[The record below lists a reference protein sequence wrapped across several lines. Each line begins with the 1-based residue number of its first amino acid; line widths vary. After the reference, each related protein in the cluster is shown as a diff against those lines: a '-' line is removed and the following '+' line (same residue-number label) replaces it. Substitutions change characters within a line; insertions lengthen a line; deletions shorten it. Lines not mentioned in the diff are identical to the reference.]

1 MTDLMDVDTVIAK
14 TTSVLLEAS
23 QFAKDP
29 NAYRTGVFG
38 RSQVIHHAMS
48 FLVSWVYS
56 NQGNE
61 DALFSSNGLLKW
73 LRSLLLDDHDPTVRR
88 EVCTG
93 LYKLCLGSTVSG
105 ARTGKIF
112 VKCFKISN
120 FLRKSLFHLF

>member
-48 FLVSWVYS
+48 FLVS
-56 NQGNE
+56 
-61 DALFSSNGLLKW
+61 
-73 LRSLLLDDHDPTVRR
+73 
-88 EVCTG
+88 
-93 LYKLCLGSTVSG
+93 
-105 ARTGKIF
+105 
-112 VKCFKISN
+112 
-120 FLRKSLFHLF
+120 

>member
-61 DALFSSNGLLKW
+61 DALFSSNGNVL
-73 LRSLLLDDHDPTVRR
+73 HDI
-88 EVCTG
+88 
-93 LYKLCLGSTVSG
+93 LYLF
-105 ARTGKIF
+105 IF
-112 VKCFKISN
+112 IFIYLI
-120 FLRKSLFHLF
+120 FL